1 MKYYS
6 MHWQKKMYTM
16 QWKKF
21 HYDFCTK
28 NSIIFIFRHSGVN
41 TKINKLLELFKGNVW
56 SVHLTRDSFS
66 EHDVANALK
75 RFFRTLDEPI
85 LTEKLRSLFLQ
96 AASVEDQA
104 KKMDRYRNLVQ
115 LLPPINGKTLK
126 KLMSHL
132 VAIASHS
139 GESFWLRASLSR
151 S

>member
-1 MKYYS
+1 MCRVEQS
-6 MHWQKKMYTM
+6 
-16 QWKKF
+16 
-21 HYDFCTK
+21 
-28 NSIIFIFRHSGVN
+28 FIYNNHIKIEFWFYFRHSGVN

-96 AASVEDQA
+96 AAAVEDHA
-104 KKMDRYRNLVQ
+104 KKVERYRNLVQ
-115 LLPPINGKTLK
+115 LLPPINAKTLK

-132 VAIASHS
+132 VAIASQS
-139 GESFWLRASLSR
+139 GESFEILDFL
-151 S
+151 